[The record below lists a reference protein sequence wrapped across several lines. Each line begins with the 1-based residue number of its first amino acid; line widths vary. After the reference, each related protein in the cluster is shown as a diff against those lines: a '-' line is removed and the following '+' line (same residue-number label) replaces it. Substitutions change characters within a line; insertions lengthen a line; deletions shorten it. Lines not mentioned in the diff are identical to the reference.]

1 MKEWSFYM
9 PTKVH
14 FGERVLKR
22 EAGVIAAYGKN
33 AFVVTGKSSSKRN
46 GSLDDLLDMLKEL
59 DLKVRIFD
67 EVEENPTFS
76 LVENA
81 AEECRRVGADV
92 VIGVGGGSPLD
103 TAKAVAILAV
113 NESLKPEELYDSS
126 NYSHALPIIAV
137 PTTAGTGS
145 EVTQYSV
152 LTSHEGRKGGF
163 ASPLNFP
170 KHAFVDPRYT
180 LTMSHELTTATAVD
194 ALSHAMEG
202 ILSSHSTPLSDTL
215 AQKAVELI
223 REYLPRTLD
232 ESDNLEF
239 RSKLMLASTLAGM
252 VIAQT
257 STTVIHAMG
266 YHLTTFKG
274 LKHGTANGLIMVE
287 TLKHIRKF
295 APEVVEKA
303 LGPFESEE
311 RLRGFLEK
319 VGIYGT
325 DVTATEKELASWADV
340 VLKASHIKRTPGI
353 FTKSDIITIYAH
365 SLKQG

>member
-1 MKEWSFYM
+1 MREWSFYM

-22 EAGVIAAYGKN
+22 EAGVIAVYGKN

-46 GSLDDLLDMLKEL
+46 SSLDDLLDILKEL
-59 DLKVRIFD
+59 DLKVHIFD

-180 LTMSHELTTATAVD
+180 LTMPHELTTATAVD

-223 REYLPRTLD
+223 HEYLPRTLD

-311 RLRGFLEK
+311 KLGEFLER

-340 VLKASHIKRTPGI
+340 VLKASHVKRTPGI
-353 FTKSDIITIYAH
+353 FTKNDIITIYAR